1 MECMRIFL
9 DANILI
15 SGIIFKGKEHELLI
29 KNKNIFFITSEDV
42 LQGTR
47 AVIIEKFPES
57 SELVE
62 IFLSILNPTV
72 IKRKDYASKL
82 NEYST
87 VRDKNDRHILAA
99 AIIGK
104 VDYIVTGDA
113 DLLSLKNYN
122 NISIVQARKIIALQT

>member
-42 LQGTR
+42 LEETR

-82 NEYST
+82 NKYST

-99 AIIGK
+99 AMIGK

-122 NISIVQARKIIALQT
+122 NISIVQARKIVSLPE